1 MRPLTP
7 RAVARNRARIRQLAE
22 TAPSDLEALAL
33 LWDDDAIVD
42 DGTVVGRLW
51 AILRATER
59 SSIPGLQTRIIF
71 SDTGFAGDQ
80 RVHGGKGFR
89 DPWPSSRNQ
98 VGHFL
103 TAVRLRFAPEIV
115 SRPIPLLGSIRRIVG
130 APGAMSDAE
139 VAARLAIGHEKAT
152 DPRTGP
158 QAAMIVLATGLLTYQ
173 TAKDQG
179 VGERER
185 WRHVTAVAFAET
197 RRQGAEILGAFR
209 AQFNA
214 TTDGDLAAWRKAL
227 ERSGPGTAFHR
238 RAVEGRRSPLR
249 AIRVNDG
256 EGNSV
261 QDLRLTLVGWRL
273 GQLIGGGAFAD
284 RRAIAA
290 WLRRTLG

>member
-130 APGAMSDAE
+130 APASMSDAE

-185 WRHVTAVAFAET
+185 WRRVTTTALAET
-197 RRQGAEILGAFR
+197 RRQAAGILGAFR

-214 TTDGDLAAWRKAL
+214 TTDGDLEAWRKAL

-249 AIRVNDG
+249 AIQVNDG

-273 GQLIGGGAFAD
+273 GQLIGSGAFAD

-290 WLRRTLG
+290 WLRRTLS

>member
-1 MRPLTP
+1 MGPLTL
-7 RAVARNRARIRQLAE
+7 RAVARNRARIRRLAE

-42 DGTVVGRLW
+42 DGTLTGRLR

-59 SSIPGLQTRIIF
+59 NSIPGLQTRILF

-80 RVHGGKGFR
+80 RLHGGKGFR

-103 TAVRLRFAPEIV
+103 TAVRLQFAPEIV
-115 SRPIPLLGSIRRIVG
+115 SQPIPLLGSIRRIVG
-130 APGAMSDAE
+130 AAAAMSDAE

-152 DPRTGP
+152 DPPTGP
-158 QAAMIVLATGLLTYQ
+158 QAAIVVLAASLLTYQ
-173 TAKDQG
+173 RAKEAG
-179 VGERER
+179 AGEGER
-185 WRHVTAVAFAET
+185 WRRVTTTAFAET
-197 RRQGAEILGAFR
+197 RRQGAEILGTFR

-273 GQLIGGGAFAD
+273 GQLIGNGAFAD
-284 RRAIAA
+284 RRDVAA
-290 WLRRTLG
+290 GLRRTLG

>member
-1 MRPLTP
+1 MGPLMLG
-7 RAVARNRARIRQLAE
+7 AVARNRARIRRLAE

-42 DGTVVGRLW
+42 DGTVVGRLR

-59 SSIPGLQTRIIF
+59 SSIPGLQTRILF

-80 RVHGGKGFR
+80 RLHGGKGFR

-103 TAVRLRFAPEIV
+103 TAVRLQFAPEIV
-115 SRPIPLLGSIRRIVG
+115 SQPIPLLGSIRRIVG
-130 APGAMSDAE
+130 APAAMSDAE

-152 DPRTGP
+152 DPPTGP
-158 QAAMIVLATGLLTYQ
+158 QAAIVVLAASLLTYQ
-173 TAKDQG
+173 RAKEAG
-179 VGERER
+179 AGEGER
-185 WRHVTAVAFAET
+185 WRRVGTTALTET
-197 RRQGAEILGAFR
+197 RRQAAEILGTFR

-214 TTDGDLAAWRKAL
+214 TTDDDLAAWRKAL
-227 ERSGPGTAFHR
+227 QRSGPGTAFR
-238 RAVEGRRSPLR
+238 QRAVEGRRGSLR

-273 GQLIGGGAFAD
+273 GQLIGDGAFAD
-284 RRAIAA
+284 RRAIAV

>member
-1 MRPLTP
+1 MGPLTP
-7 RAVARNRARIRQLAE
+7 RAVARNRARIRRLAE

-51 AILRATER
+51 ALLRATER
-59 SSIPGLQTRIIF
+59 NSIPGLQTRILF

-80 RVHGGKGFR
+80 RLHGGKGFR

-115 SRPIPLLGSIRRIVG
+115 SQPIPLLGSIRRIVG
-130 APGAMSDAE
+130 APAAMSDAE

-152 DPRTGP
+152 DPPTGP
-158 QAAMIVLATGLLTYQ
+158 QAATVVLATGLLTYQ
-173 TAKDQG
+173 QAKEAG
-179 VGERER
+179 TGEGER
-185 WRHVTAVAFAET
+185 WRRVATTALAET
-197 RRQGAEILGAFR
+197 RRQGAEILGTFR

-214 TTDGDLAAWRKAL
+214 TTDGDLAAWRRAL
-227 ERSGPGTAFHR
+227 ERSGPGMAFHR
-238 RAVEGRRSPLR
+238 RAVEGRSSPLR

-284 RRAIAA
+284 RRDVAA